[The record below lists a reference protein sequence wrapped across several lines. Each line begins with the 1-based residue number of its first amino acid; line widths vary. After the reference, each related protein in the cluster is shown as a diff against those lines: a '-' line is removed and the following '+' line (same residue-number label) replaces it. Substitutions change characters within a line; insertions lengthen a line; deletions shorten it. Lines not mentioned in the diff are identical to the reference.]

1 MSITKKKKKKKPSVR
16 KRKVD
21 PFKLLPYMLII
32 SQAKHFNLAACKD
45 WHFSRASDSS

>member
-1 MSITKKKKKKKPSVR
+1 MSITKKKKNQKAFCKKK
-16 KRKVD
+16 KVD

-32 SQAKHFNLAACKD
+32 TQAKHFNLAACKD